1 MAIGMIVAGMAMANE
16 LSNDSVSD
24 AVPSDSSTVR

>member
-16 LSNDSVSD
+16 LSSEFHSD
-24 AVPSDSSTVR
+24 DVPLEARTVL